1 MKRAPEYLGQAGS
14 QQAQDRLAEY
24 VRYAELI
31 AAQES
36 ALEAE
41 DMEAFEKL
49 GQEIHELRR
58 EIGVADDPA
67 QNGEAP
73 ARDVADVLNGAL
85 ATNRRI
91 QERLSA
97 MKKGGA
103 EEIRSAG
110 RWRQPT
116 RRYLTGGADS
126 LPHIDV
132 TS

>member
-14 QQAQDRLAEY
+14 QQAKERLAGY

-31 AAQES
+31 AAQEA

-41 DMEAFEKL
+41 DVETFESL
-49 GQEIHELRR
+49 AREIHDVRQEIGL
-58 EIGVADDPA
+58 ADEGALEDEP
-67 QNGEAP
+67 P
-73 ARDVADVLNGAL
+73 ARDVADVLKVAL

-91 QERLSA
+91 QERLST

-103 EEIRSAG
+103 DEIRNAG
-110 RWRQPT
+110 QWRQPT
-116 RRYLTGGADS
+116 RRYLADGTDS
-126 LPHIDV
+126 HPHIDV